1 MNAVILSGGRGTR
14 IGNHEKGFLALG
26 GETFIS
32 LKIKLLRRFFK
43 NIIVVTNNPFLYA
56 RLGTEIIKDE
66 KEGFGP
72 IMGIYTGLKN
82 SAAGY
87 NFFTTSD
94 TPFLKAGIIKCLID
108 NTGGFDAV
116 VPRYNGD
123 IEPLCAVYSK
133 KCLGQIEKAM
143 AQKKIRTFFQYVKT
157 KFIPEAAIEEID
169 PGGLSFFN
177 VNTNKDYKQARKIYR
192 TGLKKYGRGVRP
204 QNITSAVYR
213 RKAFCRPRG
222 FRASFS

>member
-14 IGNHEKGFLALG
+14 IGNREKGLLALG
-26 GETFIS
+26 GWTFIS
-32 LKIKLLRRFFK
+32 LKIKILRQFFK
-43 NIIVVTNNPFLYA
+43 NVIVVTNNSFLYA
-56 RLGTEIIKDE
+56 QSGAEIVKDE

-108 NTGGFDAV
+108 NTGNFDAV
-116 VPRYNGD
+116 VPQYNGD
-123 IEPLCAVYSK
+123 IEPLCAIYSK
-133 KCLGQIEKAM
+133 KCLGQIEKTM
-143 AQKKIRTFFQYVKT
+143 AQKKVRTFFQYVKL
-157 KFIPEAAIEEID
+157 KLIPEAVIKEID

-192 TGLKKYGRGVRP
+192 TGLTV
-204 QNITSAVYR
+204 
-213 RKAFCRPRG
+213 C
-222 FRASFS
+222 